1 VQPDAYLED
10 NNVRRAFATAQ
21 RRDDDVATRL
31 EEAAEEMLQ
40 HVRSK
45 GLLAS
50 WAEDGEDA
58 AGQVTLRRSLIRQA
72 TVSGLALH
80 DLGDKRLP

>member
-1 VQPDAYLED
+1 VDALLVQPDAYLED
-10 NNVRRAFATAQ
+10 NTAE
-21 RRDDDVATRL
+21 D
-31 EEAAEEMLQ
+31 AAEEVPQ

-72 TVSGLALH
+72 TVSGSALH